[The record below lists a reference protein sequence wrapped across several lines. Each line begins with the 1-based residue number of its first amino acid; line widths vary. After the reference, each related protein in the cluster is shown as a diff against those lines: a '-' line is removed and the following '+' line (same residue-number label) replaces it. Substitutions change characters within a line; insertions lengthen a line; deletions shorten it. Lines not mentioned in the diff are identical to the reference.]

1 MIEIRKNNLFLLF
14 NLDEDVK
21 FGVVKNLSLFMNVF
35 SINRRE
41 IILKLL
47 KFINN
52 IIKLYFD
59 KKVGKFYNFKNE

>member
-41 IILKLL
+41 IMIDILIDLL
-47 KFINN
+47 VSF
-52 IIKLYFD
+52 LF
-59 KKVGKFYNFKNE
+59 